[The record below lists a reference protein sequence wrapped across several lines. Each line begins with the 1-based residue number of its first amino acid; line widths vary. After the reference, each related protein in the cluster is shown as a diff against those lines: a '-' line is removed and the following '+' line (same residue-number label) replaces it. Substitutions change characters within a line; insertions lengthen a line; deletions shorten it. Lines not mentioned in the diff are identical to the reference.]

1 MGVFFCQNSS
11 INFAQ
16 SDLNNLVTYLF
27 DEIRKMHQMIGLGFN
42 EPSELISYVINASVY
57 KGLRLLSAATGP
69 FSRSLHRPVQWPG
82 HGPGHEWGLM
92 TPVHSVHSALP
103 GPCLM
108 LYTGSESI
116 KTPDVQGF
124 IYLMPNKPVARSCDR
139 FVLTWY
145 LELFFPLS

>member
-69 FSRSLHRPVQWPG
+69 FSRSLHRPVQ
-82 HGPGHEWGLM
+82 
-92 TPVHSVHSALP
+92 
-103 GPCLM
+103 
-108 LYTGSESI
+108 
-116 KTPDVQGF
+116 
-124 IYLMPNKPVARSCDR
+124 
-139 FVLTWY
+139 
-145 LELFFPLS
+145 